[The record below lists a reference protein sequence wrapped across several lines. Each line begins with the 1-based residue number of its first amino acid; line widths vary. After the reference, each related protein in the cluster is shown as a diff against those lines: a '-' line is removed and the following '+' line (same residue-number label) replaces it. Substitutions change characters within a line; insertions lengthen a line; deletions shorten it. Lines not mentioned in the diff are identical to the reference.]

1 MKYFKRIITILYFVF
16 FTNDYSFSFENF
28 FLMLK
33 NDKVKVRYGPSFD
46 YPIKFIYK
54 KKFLPVEI
62 IDKKENFR
70 RIIDHKKN
78 SGWIH
83 ISQLQKS
90 KSLVTLKDTNM
101 FKKASKFSKPIAKIK
116 GCRLLIIKKC
126 EKKWCKIQT
135 DEYSGWIENKDLWG
149 RKN

>member
-1 MKYFKRIITILYFVF
+1 MQKILIIYFLF
-16 FTNDYSFSFENF
+16 FFNCIGFASNGQ

-33 NDKVKVRYGPSFD
+33 NNKANVRYGPSFD

-90 KSLVTLKDTNM
+90 KSLVALNDTNI
-101 FKKASKFSKPIAKIK
+101 FKKASKFSKPVAKIK
-116 GCRLLIIKKC
+116 SGRLLLVKKC
-126 EKKWCKIQT
+126 EKDWCKIQT
-135 DEYSGWIENKDLWG
+135 EEYSGWVENRDLWG
-149 RKN
+149 GKN